1 MTSSALQVIF
11 EAWLPLWFSVNL
23 SKEPSGCFSS

>member
-11 EAWLPLWFSVNL
+11 KAQLPLWFSVGL
-23 SKEPSGCFSS
+23 SKEPSWCFGS